1 MFRTKKNARTAAK
14 HEFSAADRLAA
25 LRVKVSPAAQK
36 GAVAA
41 KAYGPVA
48 REKAALAAALAT
60 EAAKTYGPIAR
71 GRAQA
76 AADWSRPRVEHAM
89 ERAQPQLEAAR
100 DRAQPHVERAV
111 EVVAPRVQDV
121 VENLG
126 PRVDATRDQ
135 IVDEWLP
142 KVSTALATVVAA
154 SSAARDQAI
163 EVSDRAPK
171 ALSVLKG
178 ESVAQPSRRG
188 RSRGKVFI
196 ALGVLAAIGAAVAAL
211 MNRKPKDDPW
221 AAPLSDS
228 YAAPQSGSTS
238 ASRVSDLKDRAAA
251 TASAAKERAAD
262 VVATAQEKA
271 SSVAGAAKE
280 KASSARGATSEPA
293 RDDLASGSGSA
304 MADTQTMGPVGGDAQ
319 TGSGQTSTGHDSAAH
334 DSSGHDSVGAVPDSS
349 SETGHVVTDDDLD
362 PAEDLDAR
370 PNDRS

>member
-1 MFRTKKNARTAAK
+1 MFRTKKKNAAAK
-14 HEFSAADRLAA
+14 NVFSAADRLAA

-41 KAYGPVA
+41 KAYGPLA
-48 REKAALAAALAT
+48 RQKAAVAATLAA

-71 GRAQA
+71 GKAQA
-76 AADWSRPRVEHAM
+76 AADWSRPRVELAM

-100 DRAQPHVERAV
+100 DLAQPHVERAV
-111 EVVAPRVQDV
+111 EAVGPRMQDA

-142 KVSTALATVVAA
+142 KVSAALATVVAA
-154 SSAARDQAI
+154 SNAARDQAI
-163 EVSDRAPK
+163 VVSDRAPK

-178 ESVAQPSRRG
+178 ESVAQPARRG

-221 AAPLSDS
+221 AAPLSDT
-228 YAAPQSGSTS
+228 YTAPGSSSSS
-238 ASRVSDLKDRAAA
+238 ASRVSDLKDRAAE
-251 TASAAKERAAD
+251 TASAAKDKAAG

-271 SSVAGAAKE
+271 SAVAGAAKE

-293 RDDLASGSGSA
+293 RDDLVSGSGSA
-304 MADTQTMGPVGGDAQ
+304 TADTRTMGPVGGDTQ

-334 DSSGHDSVGAVPDSS
+334 DTAVHHSVSAVPDSS
-349 SETGHVVTDDDLD
+349 FETGNVVTDDDLD